1 MLTEEMIKKL
11 RQDYKN
17 THSIYAVAK
26 KNKVE
31 YHTCKKYIGIDN
43 ISVDKRKILTRHK
56 KLPAP
61 VTEDIKDIYNISDNI
76 SDNEISINDDKKV
89 KDILINEDKKVIQP
103 QQYISSKDYFIS
115 SIENILYKLIRRYK
129 KEYND
134 IDINKLYLHLGTL
147 FDKYLILTGKELQ
160 PTSQVIMNFYGDE
173 NKVKRLLQSI
183 KKSKE
188 VKG

>member
-43 ISVDKRKILTRHK
+43 IDVDKRKILTRHK
-56 KLPAP
+56 KLPTP

-89 KDILINEDKKVIQP
+89 IQP
-103 QQYISSKDYFIS
+103 EQYISSKDYFIS
-115 SIENILYKLIRRYK
+115 NIENILYKLIRRYK

-173 NKVKRLLQSI
+173 NKVRKLLASI

-188 VKG
+188 IKSSG